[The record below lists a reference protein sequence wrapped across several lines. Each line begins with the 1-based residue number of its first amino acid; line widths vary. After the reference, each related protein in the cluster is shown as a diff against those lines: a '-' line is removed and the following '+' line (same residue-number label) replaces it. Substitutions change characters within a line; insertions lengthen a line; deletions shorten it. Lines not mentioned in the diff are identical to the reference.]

1 MEKNIEQA
9 FFNEFLDGGA
19 AWRCLEY
26 MKLKYGYSNLDE
38 YPEELKKV
46 YITDAPSII
55 KELTDAYDS
64 KPLIVSIDGQPPLMW
79 TEIEKNLEDCKD
91 DGQKNRYLYSLLLP
105 FKEWSEVFFPKHFVE
120 CFRQE
125 IEQCEHDIPYHEK
138 RVANL
143 KDRWDKDEALGDI
156 EACRESINESDERIK
171 WLEGRHDYYLNIFRN
186 APKGSVEWYC
196 YMWYR
201 ALYIHYANP
210 LDALLLKFNI
220 DLLTLQDQFGIW
232 LKYDRNIIRIY
243 GYIGTLE
250 WTQKLIDNLP
260 TQQDAVPDNHRI
272 ANVPAAQTAH
282 FSVDKSYEEMRRV
295 LTALQQQGF
304 ISAGTTIETFYYRMT
319 GMGVPTNGK
328 VEWIKK
334 GKKRKSDISKSS
346 LVYFL
351 KIFANYN
358 VDQTS
363 DCNNKIQEIFSMSL
377 PSSTITRSSTCE
389 YKAEIDNIVEVK

>member
-26 MKLKYGYSNLDE
+26 MKLKYGHSNLDE

-91 DGQKNRYLYSLLLP
+91 DGPKNRYLYSLLLP
-105 FKEWSEVFFPKHFVE
+105 FKEWSEVFFPKHSVE

-143 KDRWDKDEALGDI
+143 KDGWDKDEALGDI
-156 EACRESINESDERIK
+156 EACKESINESNERIK
-171 WLEGRHDYYLNIFRN
+171 WLEGRHDYYLDIFRN
-186 APKGSVEWYC
+186 AKEGSVECYC

-201 ALYIHYANP
+201 ALYVHYANH
-210 LDALLLKFNI
+210 LDAMLLKFNI
-220 DLLTLQDQFGIW
+220 DLLALQDQFGIW
-232 LKYDRNIIRIY
+232 LKYDRNILRIY

-272 ANVPAAQTAH
+272 ANVQTALNSSSRHFDVDLSYIEKIYNHIVNDAIPNTITNTTFSNCVSTADFSTIWEIKRVKKAKLRYTICALSGKMQNDWYKLAAQSIGSTPQKCSGA
-282 FSVDKSYEEMRRV
+282 
-295 LTALQQQGF
+295 
-304 ISAGTTIETFYYRMT
+304 
-319 GMGVPTNGK
+319 
-328 VEWIKK
+328 
-334 GKKRKSDISKSS
+334 
-346 LVYFL
+346 
-351 KIFANYN
+351 N
-358 VDQTS
+358 VD
-363 DCNNKIQEIFSMSL
+363 
-377 PSSTITRSSTCE
+377 SSWKDSIKRI
-389 YKAEIDNIVEVK
+389 K